1 VSPADAASPT
11 FWVEPS
17 RAISLRFGSY
27 ELRYSLGLLYVVA
40 GGVIL
45 VGSDTYTVPF
55 LLVGTVA
62 HVAGWYILPG
72 RGVRRVWMS
81 GPSLLAVWLLLTGP
95 QIEFV
100 LVLPLLSWLV
110 VRQRPLLSFVTLVI
124 PVGVGIVLTNV
135 YTDNHDQPQALAMG
149 FVALVASAW
158 IARALA
164 VARRHPVPEPV
175 EGPAVE

>member
-1 VSPADAASPT
+1 VSSAGADWIEPA
-11 FWVEPS
+11 
-17 RAISLRFGSY
+17 RAFPLRFGSY
-27 ELRYSLGLLYVVA
+27 ELRYSLGLLYIVA

-45 VGSDTYTVPF
+45 VGSNTYTVPF

-72 RGVRRVWMS
+72 RGVRRIWMS

-95 QIEFV
+95 QILFV

-124 PVGVGIVLTNV
+124 PVGVGIELANV
-135 YTDNHDQPQALAMG
+135 FTDNHEQPVALAIG
-149 FVALVASAW
+149 FVALVAAAW
-158 IARALA
+158 LARALA
-164 VARRHPVPEPV
+164 VVRRPPLV
-175 EGPAVE
+175 E